1 MTSIIGG
8 AVCAVALLLTYGCS
22 GADEPRDAAPAAT
35 TTPATTTAA
44 PASSEATAR
53 NSCDTLPDLPTGRI
67 VFTRVADDGSAAIH
81 LMKPD
86 GTDIRCLVDTA
97 GPDTSPAWSPD
108 GRWVAFQGGTAE
120 QEDLFVVR
128 ADGTGLRRLTDTPE
142 WEERPVWTP
151 DGKRLAYGRSR
162 VPDEPPWSLR
172 VMSVDGSQDKAIL
185 TSDQGVV
192 WAELRDWSPD
202 GTTLLIQTDD
212 GGGLDLGSIDPDGRH
227 RRSLRAESGDFGSGA
242 VYSPDGRSLV
252 FQADRGGGCLFR
264 SDPLARRIVRLTH
277 GCSTGVA
284 LTWSPDGERVMWAA
298 GDGGDDVEVMRV
310 DGSRRRTDVDTGDVA
325 TPDWQPEP
333 R

>member
-1 MTSIIGG
+1 MTWVTGR
-8 AVCAVALLLTYGCS
+8 ALCVLALLLTCGCS
-22 GADEPRDAAPAAT
+22 GADEPRGGA
-35 TTPATTTAA
+35 PATTATA
-44 PASSEATAR
+44 PESESEAGAR

-67 VFTRVADDGSAAIH
+67 VFTQVSDDGSAAIH

-86 GTDIRCLVDTA
+86 GTDRRCLVDTA

-120 QEDLFVVR
+120 QEDLYLVR

-142 WEERPVWTP
+142 WEERPVWSP
-151 DGKRLAYGRSR
+151 DGRRLAYGRSR
-162 VPDEPPWSLR
+162 MPDEPPWSLR
-172 VMSVDGSQDKAIL
+172 VMSADGSHDTAIL
-185 TSDQGVV
+185 SSDDGIA
-192 WAELRDWSPD
+192 WAEIRDWSPD

-212 GGGLDLGSIDPDGRH
+212 GGGLALERVDPDGRH
-227 RRSLRAESGDFGSGA
+227 RRSLRAEPGDVGSGA

-264 SDPLARRIVRLTH
+264 SDPLARRLVRLTH

-284 LTWSPDGERVMWAA
+284 LTWSPDGGRVMWAA
-298 GDGGDDVEVMRV
+298 GDGGADLEVMSA
-310 DGSRRRTDVDTGDVA
+310 DGSGRRTVVDAGDVA

-333 R
+333 H